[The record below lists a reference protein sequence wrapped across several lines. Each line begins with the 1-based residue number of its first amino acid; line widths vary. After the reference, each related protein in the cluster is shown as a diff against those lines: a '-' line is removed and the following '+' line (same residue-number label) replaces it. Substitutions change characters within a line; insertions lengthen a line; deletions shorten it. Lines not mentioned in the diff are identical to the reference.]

1 MKTGFI
7 LAYSGIAL
15 ISILV
20 IVFLII
26 PEFSKLYYHAY
37 HKGIK
42 GGKKFEELSEKDK
55 IRYLKLKHYNEVF
68 DENEIL
74 VI

>member
-20 IVFLII
+20 IVFLFI
-26 PEFSKLYYHAY
+26 PEISKLYYHSF
-37 HKGIK
+37 HNGIK
-42 GGKKFEELSEKDK
+42 GGKKFQELSEKDK
-55 IRYLKLKHYNEVF
+55 IRFLKINHHNAVF
-68 DENEIL
+68 DQNEIL